1 MTRHK
6 LAAAGEHKTSPAA
19 PQKPAPLVVPRTT
32 AKDAE
37 QNTYTLERSK
47 QLREGNLAA
56 G

>member
-1 MTRHK
+1 MTRPK
-6 LAAAGEHKTSPAA
+6 LAAAGEHKAPAA